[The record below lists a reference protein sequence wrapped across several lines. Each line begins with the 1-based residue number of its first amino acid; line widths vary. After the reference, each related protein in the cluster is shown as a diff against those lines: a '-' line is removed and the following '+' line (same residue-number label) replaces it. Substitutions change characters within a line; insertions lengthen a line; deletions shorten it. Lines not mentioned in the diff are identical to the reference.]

1 MKINQLNAIEKLMKR
16 KHKDIN
22 FLKNYLNDFSKIIK
36 PNNNIIDKLINVR
49 DIFLKTSK
57 KRGKILIFGNGGS
70 AAIASHVS
78 VDLTKNAK
86 IRTINFNEADLIT
99 CFSNDYGYERWIEK
113 AIDFYADKND
123 TLVLISS
130 SGKSKNMIN
139 ACKAAKRKKIKV
151 ISFTGHAKNNPLSKI
166 VNLSLWINSK
176 AYNFVENTHQI
187 WLLTICD
194 LIIGKR
200 EYPAKK
206 NI

>member
-1 MKINQLNAIEKLMKR
+1 MGKTQ
-16 KHKDIN
+16 KDVN
-22 FLKNYLNDFSKIIK
+22 FLENYLNDFSKTIK
-36 PNNNIIDKLINVR
+36 PNKEIINKLIKVR
-49 DIFLKTSK
+49 NLFLKTSK
-57 KRGKILIFGNGGS
+57 QNGKILIFGNGGS

-86 IRTINFNEADLIT
+86 IRTVNFNESDLIT

-113 AIDFYADKND
+113 SVDFYADKKD
-123 TLVLISS
+123 ILVLISS

-151 ISFTGHAKNNPLSKI
+151 ISLTGHTKSNPLSKI
-166 VNLSLWINSK
+166 TDISLWINSK

-206 NI
+206 KN